1 MLERILRF
9 FNSRMIPLDISD
21 GTSGGMLA
29 WFVRKFR
36 MKLCLTKGGKDCQG

>member
-1 MLERILRF
+1 MLKRSLCF
-9 FNSRMIPLDISD
+9 FNSGMIPLDIVD
-21 GTSGGMLA
+21 GTSSGMLP